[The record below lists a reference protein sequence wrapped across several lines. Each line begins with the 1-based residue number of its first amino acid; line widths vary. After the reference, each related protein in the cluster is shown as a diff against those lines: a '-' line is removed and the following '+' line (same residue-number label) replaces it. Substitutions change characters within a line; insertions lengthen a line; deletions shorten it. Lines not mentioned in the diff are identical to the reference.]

1 MGTHPN
7 NPSRLSDNTLL
18 SEHLKSHPELI
29 GSSVSSKFEDC
40 KDGSLPFLF
49 KVLSIGT
56 ALSIQAHPDKP
67 LAKKLFDEKPDV
79 YKGVSFPST
88 RCWTPNSLMAL

>member
-18 SEHLKSHPELI
+18 SEHLRSHPELI
-29 GSSVSSKFEDC
+29 GTTVSSKFEDC

-79 YKGVSFPST
+79 YKGVSLPST
-88 RCWTPNSLMAL
+88 PCWAPNSLKAL